1 MSQKVI
7 TRFKNALLLLTCL
20 TVIILSLTGCVHRNA
35 TSSENGTITYVDLAG
50 KTVHIKKDVERII
63 LLRSRDIYE
72 LSALLGNDVPN
83 KLVGWG
89 PDLNNNDNDG
99 YTKFTDKF
107 PSLKHIA
114 NTGDVQSDAVDLETV
129 ISLKPDLIIA
139 DKYMLGEYKSVD
151 KLEEAGLPVVCL
163 DQSSDPL
170 ASPQKGMLLLGKILD
185 KEDRANQIVD
195 YVNSQIDEVYQKL
208 SKVSGSEPSIYLECG
223 DEGPAIFSD
232 TYGGANDQSW
242 GSILSRLRV
251 KNIADGVVPGMA
263 PINPELIIKADPD
276 IIVITGQHWTA
287 HSDSMRLGFFANK
300 NESEELLAAFTT
312 RPGWSQ
318 LSAVK
323 NRRVYSVFHNLSMH
337 IYDFMGLQALAKDI
351 YPERFND
358 VDPEQNLK
366 IFFDKFMPISYTGK
380 FSLTLGE

>member
-1 MSQKVI
+1 MHIMVI
-7 TRFKNALLLLTCL
+7 FPRYVLLPSKGYYSPTLGMFLTRDDTKYLRYSLLDKCNPFLCNAN
-20 TVIILSLTGCVHRNA
+20 V
-35 TSSENGTITYVDLAG
+35 
-50 KTVHIKKDVERII
+50 
-63 LLRSRDIYE
+63 
-72 LSALLGNDVPN
+72 
-83 KLVGWG
+83 
-89 PDLNNNDNDG
+89 
-99 YTKFTDKF
+99 
-107 PSLKHIA
+107 
-114 NTGDVQSDAVDLETV
+114 
-129 ISLKPDLIIA
+129 
-139 DKYMLGEYKSVD
+139 GEYKSVD